1 METLFPP
8 TSSVY
13 GPGCDDGWRGS
24 VRHQLS
30 EVKSPPESPGRNPVV
45 DPDAMIF
52 QEGSSEGVASSFT
65 QGLVPDTLGN
75 IIRVDPS
82 ESGVPRNLLL
92 SGHNLSL
99 SPWILWT
106 AVGKS
111 ILV

>member
-1 METLFPP
+1 MGLA
-8 TSSVY
+8 VA
-13 GPGCDDGWRGS
+13 GGN

-30 EVKSPPESPGRNPVV
+30 EVESPSEGPGSNPVV

-52 QEGSSEGVASSFT
+52 QEGNSEGVASSFT
-65 QGLVPDTLGN
+65 QGLVPYTLGS
-75 IIRVDPS
+75 IIRVDPL

-99 SPWILWT
+99 SPWSLWT
-106 AVGKS
+106 IAGKG